1 MSIMVE
7 DKPFASEEHKT
18 KIRVTNDFYLAKK
31 LSMAGM
37 IGMLKDTLKFCHSI
51 QKEFFIQRIL

>member
-1 MSIMVE
+1 MSVTVK
-7 DKPFASEEHKT
+7 DKTFVSEEHKT
-18 KIRVTNDFYLAKK
+18 KIRVRNDFYSAKK

-51 QKEFFIQRIL
+51 QKELFIQRIL